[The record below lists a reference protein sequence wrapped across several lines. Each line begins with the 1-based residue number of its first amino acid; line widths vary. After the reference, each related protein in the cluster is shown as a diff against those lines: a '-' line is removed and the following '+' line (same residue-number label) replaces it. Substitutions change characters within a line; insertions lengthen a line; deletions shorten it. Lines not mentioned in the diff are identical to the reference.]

1 MPYNK
6 RDLSNIPVEIMNRW
20 KSASKNMAD
29 LLDKNVITI
38 TRDNPDFF
46 AILISQNKL
55 KKPPALDTV
64 IDGSKDFT
72 YSLNWPDDRLFGAII
87 LMDKDR
93 DYDLKSLDKAFEII
107 KDMIES
113 DLELIVNKKRLTER
127 VKELACIYQISQL
140 LLENKMELEDVLL
153 EITKILPRH
162 FAYPELARCR
172 IIYNNLIISERLEK
186 PAGKKLVEEVKLS
199 SEDYLKVEI
208 YYNGQNPDVDFLPE
222 ERKLLESVGSHA
234 ATIIRRINIEQELI
248 DTRNELYTTLYSIGD
263 GVITTDMNGRITMMN
278 FTAKKMTGWTY
289 SEAKGRHL
297 NEVFKIENART
308 GEKVKNPAEKVI
320 EEGKIVGLANDTTL
334 ISKSDKRYQIADSAA
349 PIKDFNNEIT
359 GVILVFSDVTDEY
372 KFKEELRL
380 EQEWLSSIFE
390 TGTDPMAK
398 LDEQHR
404 VIDINDRFTEV
415 FKYELE
421 EIKGMNLDD
430 VMDSS
435 KAGTA
440 NRRVTEELLE
450 GRQVETEAT
459 RYDKYG
465 NPRECLIRGIPVI
478 VGGEL
483 VGGYGIYIDITER
496 KRQQEKI
503 EYMTYHDRLTG
514 LYNRTYLEEKLS
526 QVNFG
531 DELFSILMLDVN
543 GLKFINDSYGH
554 EIGDKML
561 VKVSKTLQQIFREK
575 DTIVRWSGD
584 EFVVLMP
591 ATDEKKIENMIDQI
605 RNLNLEVSIPGGEN
619 LPVSLAVGFDTS
631 LDSEVDIYDVLHN
644 AEDKMYQD
652 KLLTD
657 KSSTNKIVRT
667 LLSTL
672 HEKSQETESH
682 ARRMEDLAI
691 KLGEKVGLS
700 YVELNRLSLLA
711 VLHDIGK
718 TSIPESILKKPG
730 SLTAEEWEKIRQH
743 PVVGFRLCSSIDD
756 FSHIALD
763 VLSHHERW
771 DGTGYPRGIA
781 GENIPL
787 LARIITIVDSFDVMT
802 NGRPYKE
809 PMTEEEALKE
819 IQDCAGS
826 QFDPELAVKFIEV
839 FENQV

>member
-1 MPYNK
+1 MK
-6 RDLSNIPVEIMNRW
+6 CL
-20 KSASKNMAD
+20 
-29 LLDKNVITI
+29 
-38 TRDNPDFF
+38 
-46 AILISQNKL
+46 
-55 KKPPALDTV
+55 
-64 IDGSKDFT
+64 
-72 YSLNWPDDRLFGAII
+72 
-87 LMDKDR
+87 
-93 DYDLKSLDKAFEII
+93 
-107 KDMIES
+107 
-113 DLELIVNKKRLTER
+113 
-127 VKELACIYQISQL
+127 
-140 LLENKMELEDVLL
+140 
-153 EITKILPRH
+153 
-162 FAYPELARCR
+162 
-172 IIYNNLIISERLEK
+172 
-186 PAGKKLVEEVKLS
+186 
-199 SEDYLKVEI
+199 
-208 YYNGQNPDVDFLPE
+208 
-222 ERKLLESVGSHA
+222 
-234 ATIIRRINIEQELI
+234 
-248 DTRNELYTTLYSIGD
+248 
-263 GVITTDMNGRITMMN
+263 
-278 FTAKKMTGWTY
+278 
-289 SEAKGRHL
+289 
-297 NEVFKIENART
+297 KIENART

-531 DELFSILMLDVN
+531 DEFFSILMLDVN

-591 ATDEKKIENMIDQI
+591 ATDEKD
-605 RNLNLEVSIPGGEN
+605 
-619 LPVSLAVGFDTS
+619 
-631 LDSEVDIYDVLHN
+631 
-644 AEDKMYQD
+644 
-652 KLLTD
+652 
-657 KSSTNKIVRT
+657 
-667 LLSTL
+667 
-672 HEKSQETESH
+672 
-682 ARRMEDLAI
+682 
-691 KLGEKVGLS
+691 
-700 YVELNRLSLLA
+700 
-711 VLHDIGK
+711 
-718 TSIPESILKKPG
+718 
-730 SLTAEEWEKIRQH
+730 
-743 PVVGFRLCSSIDD
+743 
-756 FSHIALD
+756 
-763 VLSHHERW
+763 
-771 DGTGYPRGIA
+771 
-781 GENIPL
+781 
-787 LARIITIVDSFDVMT
+787 
-802 NGRPYKE
+802 
-809 PMTEEEALKE
+809 
-819 IQDCAGS
+819 
-826 QFDPELAVKFIEV
+826 
-839 FENQV
+839 

>member
-1 MPYNK
+1 MPYSK
-6 RDLSNIPVEIMNRW
+6 RRLSNISVEMINKW
-20 KSASKNMAD
+20 EEASKTMVD
-29 LLDKNVITI
+29 LVDKNVITI

-46 AILISQNKL
+46 AILISKNKL
-55 KKPPALDTV
+55 EKPPAIDEV
-64 IDGSKDFT
+64 IDDSKDFT
-72 YSLNWPDDRLFGAII
+72 YSLEWPDGKLFGAII
-87 LMDKDR
+87 LMDKER
-93 DYDLKSLDKAFEII
+93 AYGLKSLEKVIRII

-113 DLELIVNKKRLTER
+113 DLQLLVNSRNLAER
-127 VKELACIYQISQL
+127 GKELACIYQISQL
-140 LLENKMELEDVLL
+140 LLENKRELKDVLL

-172 IIYNNLIISERLEK
+172 IIYNSLIISEALEK
-186 PAGKKLVEEVKLS
+186 PTGKKLVEEIELTD
-199 SEDYLKVEI
+199 EDYLRIEI
-208 YYNGQNPDVDFLPE
+208 YYDYNGKKTDINFLAE
-222 ERKLLESVGSHA
+222 EKKLLESVVSHA

-263 GVITTDMNGRITMMN
+263 GVITTDLDGRITMMN
-278 FTAKKMTGWTY
+278 FTAKKMTGWSY
-289 SEAKGRHL
+289 SEAKGRKL
-297 NEVFKIENART
+297 NEVFKIVSAKN
-308 GEKVKNPAEKVI
+308 GEKIENPAEKVI
-320 EEGKIVGLANDTTL
+320 QEGRTVGLANDTTL
-334 ISKSDKRYQIADSAA
+334 IGKNGTRHQIADSAA

-372 KFKEELRL
+372 KYKENLKL
-380 EQEWLSSIFE
+380 EQEWLKSIFE
-390 TGTDPMAK
+390 TETDPIAK
-398 LDEQHR
+398 VDKEHR
-404 VIDINDRFTEV
+404 VIDINDKFTEV
-415 FKYELE
+415 FKYKLG

-430 VMDSS
+430 VMDRS

-440 NRRVTEELLE
+440 DRKVTAELLE
-450 GRQVETEAT
+450 GKQVETEAT

-465 NPRECLIRGIPVI
+465 NPRECLIRGIPV
-478 VGGEL
+478 VVNGEL

-503 EYMTYHDRLTG
+503 EYMSYHDRLTG
-514 LYNRTYLEEKLS
+514 LHNRAYLEEKLS
-526 QVNFG
+526 EVNSG
-531 DELFSILMLDVN
+531 ENLYSILMLDVN
-543 GLKFINDSYGH
+543 GLKFVNDSYGH

-561 VKVSKTLQQIFREK
+561 VRVSKVLQEIFRKE

-591 ATDEKKIENMIDQI
+591 ATEEGQIEKIVGQI
-605 RNLNLEVSIPGGEN
+605 RNLNLEVTLPDGKS
-619 LPVSLAVGFDTS
+619 LPVSLAVGYDTS
-631 LDSEVDIYDVLHN
+631 LDHEKNLYDILHN

-657 KSSTNKIVRT
+657 KSSTNKIVKS

-682 ARRMEDLAI
+682 ARRMEDLAL

-700 YVELNRLSLLA
+700 YVESNRLSLLA

-718 TSIPESILKKPG
+718 TTIPESILKKPG
-730 SLTAEEWEKIRQH
+730 SLTDDEWEKIKKH
-743 PVVGFRLCSSIDD
+743 PTVGFRLCSSIDD

-809 PMTEEEALKE
+809 PMSEEEALE
-819 IQDCAGS
+819 EVRNCAGS
-826 QFDPELAVKFIEV
+826 QFDPELAIKFIEI
-839 FENQV
+839 FEK